1 MKASYLIKHL
11 SGSLLFFLVL
21 FISAGRVDYWQGWVY
36 VAIGLV
42 MFTLNYTF
50 LRIDPGLL
58 EERARPH
65 EETKSWDKR
74 ILGISFLV
82 TLSMYVTAGLDS
94 GRFHWSPGFHWSLSL
109 SGAILVAGGQ
119 LLYLVAQHQNK
130 FFSSTVR
137 IQEDRGHTVC
147 ETGVY
152 RMVRHPGY
160 LGSVVQSLG
169 FPLLFGSLWSILP
182 AGILIVLFLIRT
194 SLEDRVLIQELNG
207 YPEYA
212 QKTRYR
218 MIPWIW

>member
-1 MKASYLIKHL
+1 MKASYVIKHL

-21 FISAGRVDYWQGWVY
+21 FICAGRVDYWQGWAY

-42 MFTLNYTF
+42 MITLNYTF

-58 EERARPH
+58 EERAGPH
-65 EETKSWDKR
+65 EGTKVWDKR

-94 GRFHWSPGFHWSLSL
+94 GRFHWSPEFHWGLFL

-137 IQEDRGHTVC
+137 IQADRGHTVC
-147 ETGVY
+147 ETGAY
-152 RMVRHPGY
+152 RVVRHPAY
-160 LGSVVQSLG
+160 LGSVIQSVG
-169 FPLLFGSLWSILP
+169 FPLLFCSLWSILP
-182 AGILIVLFLIRT
+182 AGILVVLFVIRT
-194 SLEDRVLIQELNG
+194 SLEDRVLMSELNG
-207 YPEYA
+207 YKEYA
-212 QKTRYR
+212 LKTRYR
-218 MIPWIW
+218 MIPGIW

>member
-11 SGSLLFFLVL
+11 FGSLLFLVVL
-21 FISAGRVDYWQGWVY
+21 FISAGRVDYWQGWAY

-50 LRIDPGLL
+50 LRIDSGLL
-58 EERARPH
+58 EERAGPH
-65 EETKSWDKR
+65 EGSKAWDKR
-74 ILGISFLV
+74 ILGISFLL

-94 GRFHWSPGFHWSLSL
+94 GRFHWSPEFHWGLSL
-109 SGAILVAGGQ
+109 SGAILVSGGQ

-137 IQEDRGHTVC
+137 VQVDRGHTVC

-152 RMVRHPGY
+152 RVVRHPAY
-160 LGSVVQSLG
+160 LGSVIQSVG

-182 AGILIVLFLIRT
+182 VGILIVLFVIRT
-194 SLEDRVLIQELNG
+194 SLEDRVLLNELAG

-212 QKTRYR
+212 RKTRYR
-218 MIPWIW
+218 MIPGIW